1 MAGKVTEFS
10 CLKSEMVDT
19 GNIAHNTTISLI
31 LTMKPFIA
39 LLALTLLGMAS
50 ANDNQKFI
58 YYTSDDGIN
67 GGSPAIMDAA
77 KEAGVKVTFFINGDS
92 INAGQWGSSGAAD
105 NIRYFLRMIREGHT
119 IGDHSLNHMAHNSET
134 EPADGRNVYQSLDDI
149 KYFGKSNV
157 AVFAKVLQSVGL
169 PFAQSRS
176 IITDMS
182 KMVRMPFVN
191 NWRVKMANG
200 QPPID
205 FTCRNCIVPY
215 ESAEIA
221 ADVADALFKGGKQ
234 VFGWDL
240 EWRSVYGEGLIQTP
254 EEMMEEV
261 RKISQGVKKA
271 KGGPNKIVL
280 LNHDHGFLYG
290 DEPKKSL
297 SRFFDMAKKEGY
309 QFRSL
314 STFATD

>member
-1 MAGKVTEFS
+1 
-10 CLKSEMVDT
+10 
-19 GNIAHNTTISLI
+19 
-31 LTMKPFIA
+31 MKPFIA
-39 LLALTLLGMAS
+39 LLALSLLGMAS

-105 NIRYFLRMIREGHT
+105 NIRYFLRI
-119 IGDHSLNHMAHNSET
+119 D
-134 EPADGRNVYQSLDDI
+134 PLDDI

-215 ESAEIA
+215 KSAEIA

-290 DEPKKSL
+290 DEPKKAL